1 MSAGS
6 GRPHG
11 VGRLVP
17 RHPALGPK
25 LLSESGGFSGWNANT
40 DGMIPRPRW
49 LSLLLVGL
57 CAATAAL
64 ARDAFVLYSGG
75 GTPLTNNY
83 SQYLQARAV
92 SAFLLDRYPQDSVWI
107 FFGAG
112 NREGE
117 APVFS
122 DTRRQFKR
130 DGALVESWLP
140 GVLPHNR
147 RADKATFLDTL
158 RDEVLP
164 TVRDGGTLYLFVGDH
179 GTQQKEGLKESLIT
193 LWQMKRTETGG
204 WRTDPQEELS
214 VSELRDV
221 IAAGI
226 GRGRVV
232 FCMTQC
238 HSGGFHFLGAPRSV
252 APDPSWFEG
261 FVPAWAMPATEGTK
275 LPAAAGFT
283 ATDEDSLAAGCDP
296 DPDPD
301 RWAGYERYVPEFLL
315 GIDLFTHEPQRAA
328 LASYAE
334 AHEQAVL
341 VDQTIDKPRS
351 TSEVFL
357 ERWASVIERL
367 AEEENLVTPVLKAVA
382 DYQTAVEAGLADGGE
397 GALWAE
403 RRAQFARFTARL
415 AEQCPSAA
423 DKLRSGTRPE
433 LEALFARPEGRPSQP
448 GSGRRAVVTPLA
460 ADWKE
465 KLRPV
470 WKEAVERGE
479 IAQLEGHALEFERYL
494 LAQEERGRDVMF
506 PRSWQ
511 NPMLNDLFW
520 RSSYAIPGQLDPA
533 KAEAVTRWGATR
545 RAEIAAWAAT
555 LESEELRRIGERM
568 KPRAFQSG
576 PRPLRPAI
584 AAERALFYRRTLA
597 AWRFLQQVDAQE
609 ALAQLEQLIELER
622 TPLPAGRK

>member
-1 MSAGS
+1 
-6 GRPHG
+6 
-11 VGRLVP
+11 
-17 RHPALGPK
+17 
-25 LLSESGGFSGWNANT
+25 
-40 DGMIPRPRW
+40 MILRPR
-49 LSLLLVGL
+49 SLFLFLVGL
-57 CAATAAL
+57 FAASAAF
-64 ARDAFVLYSGG
+64 AREVFVLYSGG

-92 SAFLLDRYPQDSVWI
+92 SSFLLGRYPQESVWI

-117 APVFS
+117 PPVFS
-122 DTRRQFKR
+122 DVRRQFKR
-130 DGALVESWLP
+130 DGAILESWLP

-147 RADKATFLDTL
+147 PGDKATFLNAL
-158 RDEVLP
+158 RDEILP
-164 TVRDGGTLYLFVGDH
+164 QLRDGGTLYLFVGDH
-179 GTQQKEGLKESLIT
+179 GTQQKDGLKESLIT
-193 LWQMKRTETGG
+193 LWQMKRTEAGG
-204 WRTDPQEELS
+204 WRTDNSEELS
-214 VSELRDV
+214 VTELRDAL
-221 IAAGI
+221 AAGI

-252 APDPSWFEG
+252 APDPAWFEG
-261 FVPAWAMPATEGTK
+261 FVPAWAMPTGDDAR

-283 ATDEDSLAAGCDP
+283 ATDEESLAAGCDP

-301 RWAGYERYVPEFLL
+301 KWAGYERYVPEFLL
-315 GIDLFTHEPQRAA
+315 GIDLFTHEPQQAPLR
-328 LASYAE
+328 SFAE

-357 ERWASVIERL
+357 ERWAGAIERL
-367 AEEENLVTPVLKAVA
+367 AEEENLVTPVLTAVA
-382 DYQTAVEAGLADGGE
+382 EYQATVETGLAHGVGE
-397 GALWAE
+397 AFAA
-403 RRAQFARFTARL
+403 RRATFAGFVERL

-423 DKLRSGTRPE
+423 NILRNGTRAQ
-433 LEALFARPEGRPSQP
+433 LEALFARPEGRPTPP
-448 GSGRRAVVTPLA
+448 GGRRRPAITQLA

-479 IAQLEGHALEFERYL
+479 MAQLEGHALEFERYL

-520 RSSYAIPGQLDPA
+520 RSSYAIPGQLDRE
-533 KAEAVTRWGATR
+533 KAEAVTLWGATR
-545 RAEIAAWAAT
+545 RAEIAAWAGK
-555 LESEELRRIGERM
+555 LEDEELRKIGERM

-597 AWRFLQQVDAQE
+597 AWRFLQRVQATA
-609 ALAQLEQLIELER
+609 ALEQLTQLIELER
-622 TPLPAGRK
+622 TPLPETAQ

>member
-1 MSAGS
+1 M
-6 GRPHG
+6 RT
-11 VGRLVP
+11 RF
-17 RHPALGPK
+17 R
-25 LLSESGGFSGWNANT
+25 
-40 DGMIPRPRW
+40 
-49 LSLLLVGL
+49 LLVL
-57 CAATAAL
+57 WLFAVSAAIAVS
-64 ARDAFVLYSGG
+64 ARDVFVLYSGG

-92 SAFLLDRYPQDSVWI
+92 GAFLLDRYPRDSVWI

-122 DTRRQFKR
+122 DTRRQLKR
-130 DGALVESWLP
+130 DSALVESWLP

-147 RADKATFLDTL
+147 PADKATFLNAL

-164 TVRDGGTLYLFVGDH
+164 AVRDGGTLHLFVGDH
-179 GTQQKEGLKESLIT
+179 GTQQKDGLRESLIT

-214 VSELRDV
+214 VSELREV

-232 FCMTQC
+232 FSMTQC

-252 APDPSWFEG
+252 SPDPAWFEG
-261 FVPAWAMPATEGTK
+261 FVPDWAIPGEETL
-275 LPAAAGFT
+275 LPAVAGFT

-301 RWAGYERYVPEFLL
+301 KWAGYERYVPEFLL
-315 GIDLFTHEPQRAA
+315 GIDLFTHEPQRAP
-328 LASYAE
+328 LASYAV

-351 TSEVFL
+351 TSEVYL
-357 ERWASVIERL
+357 ERWAGVIERL
-367 AEEENLVTPVLKAVA
+367 AEEENLTTPVLKAVA
-382 DYQTAVEAGLADGGE
+382 DYQAAVDSGLAEAGAGT
-397 GALWAE
+397 AWAE
-403 RRAQFARFTARL
+403 RRAQFAQFTARL

-423 DKLRSGTRPE
+423 DKLRSGTRTE

-448 GSGRRAVVTPLA
+448 GSGRRPAVTALA

-470 WKEAVERGE
+470 WKEAVERGG
-479 IAQLEGHALEFERYL
+479 IPQLAGAALEFELHL

-520 RSSYAIPGQLDPA
+520 RSSYAIPARLDQA
-533 KAEAVTRWGATR
+533 KADAVTRWGATR
-545 RAEIAAWAAT
+545 RARIAAWAEG
-555 LESEELRRIGERM
+555 LDDEELRKIGERM

-597 AWRFLQQVDAQE
+597 AWRFLQQVDAKD
-609 ALAQLEQLIELER
+609 ALARLERLIELER